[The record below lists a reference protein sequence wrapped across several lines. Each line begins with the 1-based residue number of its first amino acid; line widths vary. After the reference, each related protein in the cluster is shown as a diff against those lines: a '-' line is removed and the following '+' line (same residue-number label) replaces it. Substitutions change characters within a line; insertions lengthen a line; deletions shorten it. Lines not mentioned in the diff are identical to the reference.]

1 MSKTLSERT
10 YEVGYGKTPVA
21 TRFGNR
27 PQPKRKKKNK
37 KDINKTVASILDQ
50 TALVRR
56 NGKTARVHPHE
67 IQMTTLGQRA
77 LNGEIR
83 AMKKFLKE
91 CDKAR
96 LLDQLP
102 GPQTSGVVN
111 IPLGMPEP
119 VFDYLWEAFG
129 EPPPWDEDIC
139 AEAIADFKQDKATIK
154 RLVEEFERARS

>member
-1 MSKTLSERT
+1 MSKQPSDRP

-27 PQPKRKKKNK
+27 PQPVRKRQAKKS
-37 KDINKTVASILDQ
+37 INKTVASILDQ
-50 TALVRR
+50 TAVVRR
-56 NGKTARVHPHE
+56 NGKATRVHPHE
-67 IQMTTLGQRA
+67 VQMTSLGQRA

-102 GPQTSGVVN
+102 SPQTSGVVN
-111 IPLGMPEP
+111 IPAGMPNP

-129 EPPPWDEDIC
+129 HPPPWDEDIC
-139 AEAIADFKQDKATIK
+139 AEYIADYKRDKATIV
-154 RLVEEFERARS
+154 RLVEEFERDRS